1 MRPAYSMTGFASVA
15 GEVPGGGRFT
25 LTMKSVN
32 HRFLDMQFRLPLG
45 CDALEIEIRR
55 LIKERLRRGHV
66 AVTLQVD
73 ESLAKEGTGDYNH
86 EAAARCVRAMR
97 AAGEEFGLAGEPTVG
112 DLLRMPG
119 VWMMERPPDSEEIAK
134 LDSAVRE
141 KVPAAIDALQTMRAA
156 EGEALVA
163 QLRMCMERL
172 GGFAVEVNALRDDVR
187 SGYFERMRQRMAE
200 LTADA
205 AIEPGRILA
214 EAAVMA
220 ERSDVEE
227 ELGRLHAHGQHFLQM
242 LEAGGELGK
251 KLDFLLQEL
260 NREANTML
268 SKTGGIAVGE
278 GLRVTELGLDM
289 KAEIER
295 ARELV
300 QNLE

>member
-15 GEVPGGGRFT
+15 GEVPGGMRFT
-25 LTMKSVN
+25 LSMKSVN
-32 HRFLDMQFRLPLG
+32 HRYLDMQFRLPLG

-55 LIKERLRRGHV
+55 AIKERLRRGHI

-73 ESLAKEGTGDYNH
+73 EGSAKEGAGDYNR
-86 EAAARCVRAMR
+86 EAAARSVRAMR
-97 AAGEEFGLAGEPTVG
+97 AAAKQFGLTGEPTVG

-119 VWMMERPPDSEEIAK
+119 VWMMEREPDCEALPR
-134 LDSAVRE
+134 LDAAVRE
-141 KVPAAIDALQTMRAA
+141 KIGAAIDALQTMRAA
-156 EGEALVA
+156 EGAALVV
-163 QLRMCMERL
+163 QLRTCMEQL
-172 GGFAVEVNALRDDVR
+172 EGFVVEVDALRDDVR
-187 SGYFERMRQRMAE
+187 SGYFEKMRQRIEE

-205 AIEPGRILA
+205 AIDPGRILA

-227 ELGRLHAHGQHFLQM
+227 EIGRLRAHGQHFTQM
-242 LEAGGELGK
+242 LEGGGELGK

-260 NREANTML
+260 NREANTLL

-300 QNLE
+300 QNIE